1 MSREKRKV
9 YEKIK
14 KGFSE
19 DIIAGSKLRKDL
31 PLLATNLN
39 NPKHLEFLFNEY
51 KKEGLIPK
59 KLGKDIINN
68 AKDLTRYLQKRIYG
82 DWDRIVKKD
91 PTIKGDKGFRN
102 AYFTRERTKI
112 LNEIVQN
119 EAISKLT
126 KAQRTPEQL
135 EQISKMRWKGLPI
148 KISSSG
154 ELSFNRRYFHDK
166 VSQRIIDFAE
176 KIEPGLGKKWAKEM
190 RASWNAIGERNRAI
204 KAASGIGF
212 DIGHFIPSVL
222 DAPNVGSNAAP
233 ELLGPNRSKGG
244 TPFTNKRSLAR
255 QLAIPESW
263 AQAFT
268 DWHLREQGMDPN
280 LLPKDYQLKGGQ
292 VVDSAT
298 GYSDPNA
305 EIFKNQAKFKKDQ
318 ELIDVVESYKQ
329 QGLIPPETTVVGDG
343 TKIPQIESID
353 DLAPYGKIQP
363 DLKIVDDKVIKAARN
378 TPQQTILKVLKNV
391 KHTSNLIPT
400 PVGRS
405 VLTAAALAPGA
416 LGTAASAADVIERG
430 ARYEKSKNWLDGI
443 QLGLANAS
451 LFTGWTGAGEIV
463 ATPADLLNLGLD
475 AARFGTIDADT
486 SMRKR
491 YRHGVR

>member
-280 LLPKDYQLKGGQ
+280 LLPKGYGLKGSQ
-292 VVDSAT
+292 VVDAASV
-298 GYSDPNA
+298 SDPNL
-305 EIFKNQAKFKKDQ
+305 EIAKNKAKFELDQ
-318 ELIDVVESYKQ
+318 QV
-329 QGLIPPETTVVGDG
+329 IPE
-343 TKIPQIESID
+343 
-353 DLAPYGKIQP
+353 GKLQP
-363 DLKIVDDKVIKAARN
+363 DFQIVDDKVIKAAKN

-391 KHTSNLIPT
+391 KHTSKLIPT

-405 VLTAAALAPGA
+405 VLTAAALAPGV
-416 LGTAASAADVIERG
+416 LGTAASAADVFERNK
-430 ARYEKSKNWLDGI
+430 RYQESKNWLDGI

-451 LFTGWTGAGEIV
+451 LFTGWTGAGEMI